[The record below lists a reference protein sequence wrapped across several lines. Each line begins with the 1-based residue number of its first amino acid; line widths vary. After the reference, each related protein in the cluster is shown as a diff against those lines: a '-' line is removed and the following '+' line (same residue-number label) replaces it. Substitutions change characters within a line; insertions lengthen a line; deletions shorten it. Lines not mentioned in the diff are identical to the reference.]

1 MGQSPSQSV
10 QAAARAYTYTA
21 KAKAYGPTGLRAY
34 GPMGLRAYGPT
45 GLRAYG
51 YTCTLNLNQVAD
63 AIRPTSVPVSWAN
76 RTTC

>member
-21 KAKAYGPTGLRAY
+21 KPKAYGPT
-34 GPMGLRAYGPT
+34 GLRAYGPT

-51 YTCTLNLNQVAD
+51 ATGLRLHLH
-63 AIRPTSVPVSWAN
+63 P
-76 RTTC
+76 